1 MTHLCSRSSPDQPD
15 QPDPISIEFATR
27 HLDAECRFNADLARF
42 QAEVQPI
49 LELSLPAVVEA
60 ARGAFKLGF
69 SYVVRQ
75 DSECME
81 VCVRHSAGAEEI
93 SSAASDTLCSPALL
107 LAGLLGIP
115 VGVIAQTQTPESE
128 QHTDDAEIA
137 QPEPIKAID
146 PIEVAEA
153 PALEAAAA
161 TAVAIAVE
169 IEEPDLMGPGSPAG
183 IPGDHP
189 SLRLLT
195 PEEVAAAV
203 GLIKVMTAQARKS
216 FTIAFRVAFEVPD
229 NVMRIAGEITQ
240 LRHLDFIDRFNLESA
255 DGISS

>member
-1 MTHLCSRSSPDQPD
+1 MTHLCSRSSPDQSD

-27 HLDAECRFNADLARF
+27 HLDAECLFNADLARF

-49 LELSLPAVVEA
+49 PELSLPAVVEA

-115 VGVIAQTQTPESE
+115 VGVVAQTPDPE

-153 PALEAAAA
+153 PAVEAVAVA
-161 TAVAIAVE
+161 AVAIAVE
-169 IEEPDLMGPGSPAG
+169 IEEPDLMGPDSPAG

-203 GLIKVMTAQARKS
+203 GLIKVMTAASRKS
-216 FTIAFRVAFEVPD
+216 FTIAFRNAFEVPD

-240 LRHLDFIDRFNLESA
+240 LRHLDFIDRFNMEA
-255 DGISS
+255 AGGISS

>member
-1 MTHLCSRSSPDQPD
+1 MTHLCNRSSPDQSD

-27 HLDAECRFNADLARF
+27 HLDAECLFNADLARF
-42 QAEVQPI
+42 QAGVQPI
-49 LELSLPAVVEA
+49 PELSLPAVVEA
-60 ARGAFKLGF
+60 AKAAFRLGF
-69 SYVVRQ
+69 SYVIRQ

-93 SSAASDTLCSPALL
+93 SSAASDTLHSPALL

-115 VGVIAQTQTPESE
+115 VGVIAQSSESE

-146 PIEVAEA
+146 PVEVAEA

-161 TAVAIAVE
+161 IAVAVAVE
-169 IEEPDLMGPGSPAG
+169 TEEPDLMGPDSPAG

-189 SLRLLT
+189 SLRLLA
-195 PEEVAAAV
+195 PEEIEAAV
-203 GLIKVMTAQARKS
+203 GLIKVMTAASRKS
-216 FTIAFRVAFEVPD
+216 FTIAFRNAFEVPD
-229 NVMRIAGEITQ
+229 SVMRIAGEITQ
-240 LRHLDFIDRFNLESA
+240 LRHLQFIDTFNLESA
-255 DGISS
+255 DEISS